1 MSGLLIGA
9 QCNMLSL
16 IESVEDPDNLFKY
29 LWSQLKAHN
38 VPFLNYLFDRMAVPK
53 KSLEIKNKFWMNV
66 KPILELP
73 VAERDMDRVGFQNPG
88 LKT

>member
-16 IESVEDPDNLFKY
+16 IESVEDPANLFKY
-29 LWSQLKAHN
+29 LWSQHKAHN
-38 VPFLNYLFDRMAVPK
+38 VPFLIYLFDRMAVPK

-66 KPILELP
+66 NLYLSC
-73 VAERDMDRVGFQNPG
+73 
-88 LKT
+88 L